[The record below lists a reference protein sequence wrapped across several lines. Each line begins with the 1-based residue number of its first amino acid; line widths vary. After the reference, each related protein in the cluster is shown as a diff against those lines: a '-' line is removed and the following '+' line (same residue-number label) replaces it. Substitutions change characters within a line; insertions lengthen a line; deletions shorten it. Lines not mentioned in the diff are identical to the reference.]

1 MRSIIGLGL
10 AAIGVVSVAIG
21 AVSAPAASTDKIVYH
36 SKLPGRNNEIMV
48 VSAAGGAPTRLTRHR
63 ASDSNPTWSAD
74 GKKIAFESNRR
85 GTHRYEDS
93 DVYVMKADGT
103 GVRELT
109 FSNAFDGDP
118 AWSLDDRI
126 VFESERTGDSEIWAI
141 DADGENEQQLTSSP
155 AFDGDPSWS
164 PNGARI
170 AFTSERDN
178 GDREIYVM

>member
-10 AAIGVVSVAIG
+10 AAIGLASIAIG

-36 SKLPGRNNEIMV
+36 SKLPGRNNEILV
-48 VSAAGGAPTRLTRHR
+48 VSSAGGAPTRLTRHK

-74 GKKIAFESNRR
+74 GRKIAFESNRR
-85 GTHRYEDS
+85 GNPRRYEDS

-118 AWSLDDRI
+118 AWSSSTTASRSRA
-126 VFESERTGDSEIWAI
+126 SEAGKP
-141 DADGENEQQLTSSP
+141 TS
-155 AFDGDPSWS
+155 G
-164 PNGARI
+164 
-170 AFTSERDN
+170 
-178 GDREIYVM
+178 